1 MPLSLCRLQLHGD
14 EHHRETCD
22 THGSEPAQHV
32 QQQGK
37 KTMNWSS
44 NPGYE
49 KDDSL
54 EDEKTHSREE
64 RSLA

>member
-1 MPLSLCRLQLHGD
+1 M
-14 EHHRETCD
+14 ETCD
-22 THGSEPAQHV
+22 THRSEPAQHV
-32 QQQGK
+32 RQQGK

-54 EDEKTHSREE
+54 EDEKAHSREE
-64 RSLA
+64 KVLNLSFVFF